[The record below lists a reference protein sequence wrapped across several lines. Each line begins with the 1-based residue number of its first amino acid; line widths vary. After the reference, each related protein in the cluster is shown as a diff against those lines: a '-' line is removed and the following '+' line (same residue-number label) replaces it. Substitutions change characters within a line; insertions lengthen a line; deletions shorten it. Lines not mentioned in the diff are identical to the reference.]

1 MAKNPAAKADAPT
14 GGKPN
19 ALQQPLTPSKE
30 LAAVIGSSDQLPRG
44 EAVKKVWDYIKSNK
58 LQDAKDGRQIN
69 TDAKL
74 AAVMGG
80 EKQISMFQMNKHLAQ
95 HLK

>member
-1 MAKNPAAKADAPT
+1 MAKNPSAKADAPT

-30 LAAVIGSSDQLPRG
+30 LAAVIGSNDQLPRG
-44 EAVKKVWDYIKSNK
+44 EAVKKVWEYIKSNK

>member
-1 MAKNPAAKADAPT
+1 MASNPKAKADAPT

-19 ALQQPLTPSKE
+19 ALQQPLTPSPE
-30 LAAVIGSSDQLPRG
+30 LAAVIGSSNQLPRG
-44 EAVKKVWDYIKSNK
+44 EAVKRVWDYIKSNK

>member
-1 MAKNPAAKADAPT
+1 MASNPSAKANAPT

-30 LAAVIGSSDQLPRG
+30 LAAVVGSSDQLPRG
-44 EAVKKVWDYIKSNK
+44 EAVKRVWDYIKTNN
-58 LQDAKDGRQIN
+58 LQDAKDKRQIN

>member
-1 MAKNPAAKADAPT
+1 MASNPKAKANAPT

-44 EAVKKVWDYIKSNK
+44 EAVKRVWDYIKANN
-58 LQDAKDGRQIN
+58 LQDAKDKRQIN

-74 AAVMGG
+74 GPVMGG

>member
-1 MAKNPAAKADAPT
+1 MASNPKAKADAPT

-19 ALQQPLTPSKE
+19 ALQQPLTPSPE

-69 TDAKL
+69 TDPKL

>member
-1 MAKNPAAKADAPT
+1 MASNPKAKADAPT

-19 ALQQPLTPSKE
+19 ALQQPLTPSPE

-44 EAVKKVWDYIKSNK
+44 EAVKRVWDYIKSNK

-74 AAVMGG
+74 GAVMGG

>member
-1 MAKNPAAKADAPT
+1 MASNPKAKADAPT
-14 GGKPN
+14 NGKPN

-44 EAVKKVWDYIKSNK
+44 EAVKKVWEYIKANK
-58 LQDAKDGRQIN
+58 LQDANDGRKIN
-69 TDAKL
+69 NDDKMK
-74 AAVMGG
+74 AVMG
-80 EKQISMFQMNKHLAQ
+80 KDQVTMFEMNKHLAA

>member
-1 MAKNPAAKADAPT
+1 MASNPKAKADAPT

-19 ALQQPLTPSKE
+19 ALQQPLTPSPE
-30 LAAVIGSSDQLPRG
+30 LAAVLGSQDQLPRG
-44 EAVKKVWDYIKSNK
+44 EAVKKVWEYIRANN
-58 LQDAKDGRQIN
+58 LQDKADGRQIN
-69 TDAKL
+69 TDDKL
-74 AAVMGG
+74 SKVMGG

>member
-1 MAKNPAAKADAPT
+1 MASNPKAKADAPT
-14 GGKPN
+14 NGKPN

-30 LAAVIGSSDQLPRG
+30 LAAVIGSGDQLPRG
-44 EAVKKVWDYIKSNK
+44 EAVKRVWDYIKSNK

>member
-14 GGKPN
+14 NGKPN

-30 LAAVIGSSDQLPRG
+30 LAAVIGSSDKLPRG
-44 EAVKKVWDYIKSNK
+44 EAVKKVWEYIKANK
-58 LQDAKDGRQIN
+58 LQDAKDGRKIN
-69 TDAKL
+69 NDPKMK
-74 AAVMGG
+74 AVMGAD
-80 EKQISMFQMNKHLAQ
+80 SVTMFEMNKHLAQ